1 MSNYRVI
8 IKNFASNGA
17 GFFVEALIAFLM
29 LPYVIHKVGDATY
42 GLWAIVLS
50 LSGYMGILNLGLRP
64 AINKYVA
71 EYNARNEQNKIFE
84 LVKAGIFIYS
94 FCAILIIILSLT
106 VAWNLERLF
115 SLPAG
120 SVEDCRLI
128 VVFTGIQMSL
138 GLIAVVYGGV
148 ISGLQRYDI
157 NNGIEIF
164 VMITRTILILIALN
178 YYQNIYALAVPH
190 LVMTITG
197 YLLTY
202 YFARKLITFDR
213 KTRLFKI
220 PDKETFKVLVKFSS
234 ITFTINIVG
243 SLLAYL
249 DNILVASIIS
259 TTFVTYYVIGSRLV
273 SYTKKMIDSFVSV
286 LSPAASVYYAT
297 NETYH
302 LQSLFIY
309 SIKMCKL
316 ISFPCLIFFLI
327 SGRDFLHFWIGQDT
341 IDSYNVL
348 IVLSIA
354 AFFTLSQRSAGPIL
368 YGINKHK
375 IVLYVSVIEGI
386 LTVLL
391 AYFLGHKYK
400 LMGVAI
406 GLSAPSIVMGAV
418 IYPFYLAKI
427 INLDNKTVFK
437 VLYLENSL
445 LFIGF
450 ASLLYAVNKLLSPGN
465 IYMIL
470 TQFVICL
477 LIYVCYVWKFVLNE
491 EQRYK
496 LKALLPQRVAKCF
509 VYSK

>member
-17 GFFVEALIAFLM
+17 GFVVEALIAFLM
-29 LPYVIHKVGDATY
+29 LPFIIHKVGDATY

-71 EYNARNEQNKIFE
+71 EYNARNEHQKIFE

-94 FCAILIIILSLT
+94 FCAVLIIILSFT
-106 VAWNLERLF
+106 VAWNMEHLF
-115 SLPAG
+115 TLPAG
-120 SVEDCRLI
+120 SIDDCKLI
-128 VVFTGIQMSL
+128 VVFTGVQMSL

-148 ISGLQRYDI
+148 ISGLQRYEI

-178 YYQNIYALAVPH
+178 YYPNIYALAVPH
-190 LVMTITG
+190 LIMTITG

-202 YFARKLITFDR
+202 MFARKLITFDR
-213 KTRLFKI
+213 KTSLFQL
-220 PDKETFKVLVKFSS
+220 PDKETLKVLVRFSS

-243 SLLAYL
+243 SFVAYL
-249 DNILVASIIS
+249 DNLLVASIIS

-273 SYTKKMIDSFVSV
+273 SYTKKLLDSFVSV
-286 LSPAASVYYAT
+286 LSPAASVFYAT
-297 NETYH
+297 NEEFH
-302 LQSLFIY
+302 LQSLFMY

-316 ISFPCLIFFLI
+316 ISFPCLIFFII
-327 SGRDFLHFWIGQDT
+327 SGRDFLHFWIGHDS

-354 AFFTLSQRSAGPIL
+354 AFFTLAQKGAGPIL

-375 IVLYVSVIEGI
+375 IVLYVSIIEGI
-386 LTVLL
+386 FTVLL
-391 AYFLGHKYK
+391 AYILGHKYK
-400 LMGVAI
+400 LIGVAI
-406 GLSAPSIVMGAV
+406 GLSAPATVMGAIV
-418 IYPFYLAKI
+418 YPFYLAKTI
-427 INLDNKTVFK
+427 GLDRMTVFK

-450 ASLLYAVNKLLSPGN
+450 ASLLYAVNRLVAPGN
-465 IYMIL
+465 IFMIL
-470 TQFVICL
+470 AQFALCL
-477 LIYVCYVWKFVLNE
+477 LIYIFYVWKYVLNE
-491 EQRYK
+491 EQRGK
-496 LKALLPQRVAKCF
+496 LRLLLPQRIAKCLA
-509 VYSK
+509 

>member
-29 LPYVIHKVGDATY
+29 LPFVIHKVGDATY

-71 EYNARNEQNKIFE
+71 EYNARNEHHKIFE

-94 FCAILIIILSLT
+94 FCAVLIIILSLT

-115 SLPAG
+115 TLPAG
-120 SVEDCRLI
+120 SVEDCKLI

-164 VMITRTILILIALN
+164 VMITRTALILIALN
-178 YYQNIYALAVPH
+178 YYPNIYALAVPH
-190 LVMTITG
+190 LFMTITG

-202 YFARKLITFDR
+202 IFARKLIIFDR
-213 KTRLFKI
+213 KTSLFRL
-220 PDKETFKVLVKFSS
+220 PSKETLKVLIRFSS

-297 NETYH
+297 NEAYRLRT
-302 LQSLFIY
+302 LFVY

-327 SGRDFLHFWIGQDT
+327 SGRDFIHYWIGYDS
-341 IDSYNVL
+341 IDSYKVL
-348 IVLSIA
+348 TVLSIA
-354 AFFTLSQRSAGPIL
+354 AFFTLSQRSSGPIL
-368 YGINKHK
+368 YGINKHR

-386 LTVLL
+386 LTVIL

-400 LMGVAI
+400 LIGVAI
-406 GLSAPSIVMGAV
+406 GLSTPSIVMGAV
-418 IYPFYLAKI
+418 VYPFYLAKT
-427 INLDNKTVFK
+427 INLDKKTLFK
-437 VLYLENSL
+437 VLYLENNL
-445 LFIGF
+445 LFVGF
-450 ASLLYAVNKLLSPGN
+450 ASSLYAVNSVLSPGN
-465 IYMIL
+465 IFMIL
-470 TQFVICL
+470 TQFALCL
-477 LIYVCYVWKFVLNE
+477 LVYIFYVWKLVINE
-491 EQRYK
+491 EEREKIK
-496 LKALLPQRVAKCF
+496 LLLPQRFAKCL
-509 VYSK
+509 V

>member
-8 IKNFASNGA
+8 IKNFAANGA
-17 GFFVEALIAFLM
+17 GFFVVALLAFLM
-29 LPYVIHKVGDATY
+29 LPFIIHRVGDATY

-71 EYNARNEQNKIFE
+71 EYNARNEQHKIVE

-94 FCAILIIILSLT
+94 FSAVLIIILSLT

-115 SLPAG
+115 TLP
-120 SVEDCRLI
+120 VESIEDAKLI
-128 VVFTGIQMSL
+128 VVFVGIQMSL

-164 VMITRTILILIALN
+164 VMISRTALILISLS

-190 LVMTITG
+190 LAMTITG

-202 YFARKLITFDR
+202 YFARKLISLDSTTGLF
-213 KTRLFKI
+213 RL
-220 PDKETFKVLVKFSS
+220 PDKETLKVLVRFSS

-249 DNILVASIIS
+249 DNILVASIVS
-259 TTFVTYYVIGSRLV
+259 VTFVTYYVIGNRLV
-273 SYTKKMIDSFVSV
+273 TYTKKMLDAFVTV

-297 NETYH
+297 DESYR

-327 SGRDFLHFWIGQDT
+327 SGRSFIHYWIGYD
-341 IDSYNVL
+341 
-348 IVLSIA
+348 
-354 AFFTLSQRSAGPIL
+354 
-368 YGINKHK
+368 
-375 IVLYVSVIEGI
+375 
-386 LTVLL
+386 
-391 AYFLGHKYK
+391 
-400 LMGVAI
+400 
-406 GLSAPSIVMGAV
+406 
-418 IYPFYLAKI
+418 
-427 INLDNKTVFK
+427 
-437 VLYLENSL
+437 
-445 LFIGF
+445 
-450 ASLLYAVNKLLSPGN
+450 
-465 IYMIL
+465 
-470 TQFVICL
+470 
-477 LIYVCYVWKFVLNE
+477 
-491 EQRYK
+491 
-496 LKALLPQRVAKCF
+496 
-509 VYSK
+509 